1 MSNEALYVVDKL
13 DIVHLE
19 EKRIRWF
26 FLKKKV
32 LFDSCIPDRLIF
44 KQAQTECLTMPIL
57 ANNDV
62 IGGLVSVK

>member
-1 MSNEALYVVDKL
+1 MSNEALYAIDKL

-19 EKRIRWF
+19 EKRIRCF
-26 FLKKKV
+26 KKI
-32 LFDSCIPDRLIF
+32 LFDSCISDRLIF
-44 KQAQTECLTMPIL
+44 KQAQTKCLTTPIL